1 MEARPTIDLPLLLL
15 DWYREMGVDAA
26 LDHDAIDWVARG
38 NVKPGAA
45 FKLPQAL
52 VPSDQLPKAAP
63 LARPAGPAPVAERS
77 AAPIKRQ
84 LAAAPPPAARAFV
97 APSPDAAVAA
107 ARQAARDAT
116 TIEGLRTILAGFDG
130 CGLKATAKNLCF
142 FRGAAAARLMIVGEA
157 PGRDEDLAGTPFA
170 GPAGA
175 LLDKMLLAIGLNSD
189 VCHITNAVYWRPP
202 GNRLPTPQ
210 ELDVC
215 RPFLERQIALVRPQV
230 LVLLGATA
238 AKQMLDIGESIV
250 RTRGIWR
257 DATFGEHKVR
267 AVISHN
273 PNYLLKMPSH
283 KQHVWRDLLSIK
295 TALAQ

>member
-1 MEARPTIDLPLLLL
+1 MDARPTIELPLVLL

-26 LDHDAIDWVARG
+26 LDDQAIDWVARG

-45 FKLPQAL
+45 FALPQDAAR
-52 VPSDQLPKAAP
+52 VEPASRPVVAARTPAPPPEQRSLPP
-63 LARPAGPAPVAERS
+63 QRPAVA
-77 AAPIKRQ
+77 I
-84 LAAAPPPAARAFV
+84 PPPAARAFSV
-97 APSPDAAVAA
+97 PSPDAAVASARA
-107 ARQAARDAT
+107 AVHDAA
-116 TIEGLRTILAGFDG
+116 TIDNLGAILAAFDG

-170 GPAGA
+170 GPSGA
-175 LLDKMLLAIGLNSD
+175 LLDKMLAAIGLSSD
-189 VCHITNAVYWRPP
+189 DCHITNAVYWRPP

-215 RPFLERQIALVRPQV
+215 RPFIERQVALVRPQV

-238 AKQMLDIGESIV
+238 AKQVLGIGESLV
-250 RTRGIWR
+250 RARGIWR
-257 DATFGEHKVR
+257 DAAFGEHKVR
-267 AVISHN
+267 AMVTHN

-295 TALAQ
+295 AALAR